1 MNALNFK
8 PMPGHERGTILR
20 LLQESYTGLPQI
32 NEGLIREWENDW
44 KRFDDNIF
52 DRPDTIGTSGF
63 ITYQGE
69 SIIGFAS
76 WDPRQHPTA
85 IIGHNCIL
93 PAFRRNRHGR
103 QQIEEMLRRLEALG
117 FTKARVTTGDHP
129 GFIPAQKMYL
139 ACGFHEIRRFS
150 DKTDT
155 SWRMVEFEKEL
166 SNQRLQFT
174 FARGGQNETEAQ
186 C

>member
-8 PMPGHERGTILR
+8 PIPGHERGTILK
-20 LLQESYTGLPQI
+20 LLQESYKDLPQI
-32 NEGLIREWENDW
+32 NESLIREWENDW
-44 KRFDDNIF
+44 ERFGDNVF
-52 DRPDTIGTSGF
+52 DHPDTIGASGF

-93 PAFRRNRHGR
+93 PAFRRNGHGR

-129 GFIPAQKMYL
+129 GFIAAQKMYL

-166 SNQRLQFT
+166 SNHRLQFT
-174 FARGGQNETEAQ
+174 FARGGQNETEA
-186 C
+186 